1 MTASEPREPAWKLQD
16 LGLFLGAAVPCW
28 LLASISAEW
37 ITNVTARQLAAQT
50 LLELL
55 LIGVLYLLAL
65 FRDRSFTEAVGWRF
79 PFRGA
84 WYCVLG
90 GPLLAVVISGIAKL
104 LRAPEIPSA
113 IDQLQAGSIP
123 LSVITVFAVVLGPL
137 FEELVFRGFVQ
148 SVVGV
153 AITSGI
159 FALLHGAQNQWI
171 WQYLVVMFLV
181 GIVLGMARQW
191 SGSTVASLSLHMGF
205 NLTALL
211 AAFSSQ

>member
-1 MTASEPREPAWKLQD
+1 MTAPRQPVWTLQD

-28 LLASISAEW
+28 LVASVAAGW
-37 ITNVTARQLAAQT
+37 IANVTARQLSAQA

-65 FRDRSFTEAVGWRF
+65 FRDRSFSEALGWAF
-79 PFRGA
+79 PFRGL
-84 WYCVLG
+84 WFCVLG
-90 GPLLAVVISGIAKL
+90 GPLLALAVSGIARL
-104 LRAPEIPSA
+104 LRAPEIHSA

-123 LSVITVFAVVLGPL
+123 LPVIGVFAVVLGPL

-148 SVVGV
+148 SVLGLVM
-153 AITSGI
+153 TSGI

-181 GIVLGMARQW
+181 GIVFGFARRW
-191 SGSTVASLSLHMGF
+191 SGSTIASLLLHMGF

-211 AAFSSQ
+211 GEISSR